1 MVESGETEGG
11 KNTASFHFEHN
22 KSPQVNN
29 TKRKPQD
36 SKLFLVKKTLVV
48 FTLEPK

>member
-22 KSPQVNN
+22 KSPQHMYKEEASRFKVISSEEDIAGSLY
-29 TKRKPQD
+29 TGA
-36 SKLFLVKKTLVV
+36 
-48 FTLEPK
+48 